1 VDWGLVGA
9 ILGNLEQQLR
19 ESRISFRVSG
29 SPRRLV
35 IEPLADCRDD
45 NLEEEGQCYARA
57 RVVTALPLSGS
68 R

>member
-9 ILGNLEQQLR
+9 MLGNLEQQLR
-19 ESRISFRVSG
+19 ESRISFGVPG
-29 SPRRLV
+29 SSRRLV

-57 RVVTALPLSGS
+57 RIVMALPLSGF